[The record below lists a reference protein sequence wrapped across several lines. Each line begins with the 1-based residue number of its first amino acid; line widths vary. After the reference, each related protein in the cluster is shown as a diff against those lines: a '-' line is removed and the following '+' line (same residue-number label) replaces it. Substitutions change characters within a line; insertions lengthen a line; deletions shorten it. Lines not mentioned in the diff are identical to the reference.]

1 MSADAL
7 LFIEAFPEAAFLL
20 DRRGEILA
28 ANNLAHSLVMWP
40 PDSGFVGQLFQT
52 LAQDDR
58 SAVTSALA
66 QWSGS
71 STPSPARLRIARPDG
86 EVVQRRCDGWRWKG
100 AVGDFVVVRI
110 ARDDQTSRLGEL
122 TRTIDRLNAECAA
135 HASAEEELR
144 RLIREMN
151 GQNSIRDLVI
161 SHVSHDLRTPLNAIL
176 GMSEFMIA
184 EPFGKIEPRYL
195 EYLKDI
201 RLSGTAL
208 LELVDRVLTL
218 SADANVKDEIV
229 SRLSDLS
236 LCIDN
241 CLRLVE
247 PIARRREIAL
257 LIPEAMNLPSLW
269 TDQVLI
275 KQILTNVLGN
285 AVKYVQDG
293 GEVRLDVA
301 DAHDGGLRVTI
312 SDNGPGIPREK
323 IDRLLETG
331 VRDPFLSKQGS
342 GGIGLYLSC
351 RAMESIG
358 GKMLIDSEVGVGTS
372 ISLMLPPQVVERRT
386 RI

>member
-1 MSADAL
+1 MDTDAR
-7 LFIEAFPEAAFLL
+7 LFIDAFPEAAFLL
-20 DRRGEILA
+20 DGRGEIVA
-28 ANNLAHSLVMWP
+28 ANELARSLVRLP
-40 PDSGFVGQLFQT
+40 PGSGFVGQLFHT
-52 LAQDDR
+52 IARDNG
-58 SAVTSALA
+58 SAVARALA

-71 STPSPARLRIARPDG
+71 STPSPARLMLSKPDG

-110 ARDDQTSRLGEL
+110 ARDDQTSRLGQL
-122 TRTIDRLNAECAA
+122 TRTIDRLNEECAA
-135 HASAEEELR
+135 HARAEEELR

-176 GMSEFMIA
+176 GMSEFMMQQ
-184 EPFGKIEPRYL
+184 PFGELEPRYL
-195 EYLKDI
+195 EYLDDI

-218 SADANVKDEIV
+218 SADANVKDEIA

-241 CLRLVE
+241 CRRLVE

-257 LIPEAMNLPSLW
+257 LIPESMDLPSLW
-269 TDQVLI
+269 ADQVLI

-301 DAHDGGLRVTI
+301 DADDGGLRVTI
-312 SDNGPGIPREK
+312 SDNGPGISRDK
-323 IDRLLETG
+323 LDRLLETG
-331 VRDPFLSKQGS
+331 NRDPFLSKQGS

-358 GKMLIDSEVGVGTS
+358 GQLLIGREVGEGTS
-372 ISLMLPPQVVERRT
+372 ISLMLPPHVVERRAGT
-386 RI
+386 

>member
-1 MSADAL
+1 MNADAL
-7 LFIEAFPEAAFLL
+7 LFIDAFPEAAFLL
-20 DRRGEILA
+20 DARGNVLA
-28 ANNLAHSLVMWP
+28 ANEFAHSLVSLP
-40 PDSGFVGQLFQT
+40 PGAGVVGQPFHT
-52 LAQDDR
+52 FARDNR

-71 STPSPARLRIARPDG
+71 STPSPARLRLATPDG

-135 HASAEEELR
+135 HANAEEELR

-176 GMSEFMIA
+176 GMSEFMMQ
-184 EPFGKIEPRYL
+184 EPFGSLEPRYL
-195 EYLKDI
+195 EYLDDI

-241 CLRLVE
+241 CRRLVE

-257 LIPEAMNLPSLW
+257 LIPESMDLPSLW
-269 TDQVLI
+269 ADQVLI

-301 DAHDGGLRVTI
+301 DADDGGLRVTI

-323 IDRLLETG
+323 LDRLLETG
-331 VRDPFLSKQGS
+331 VRDPFVSKQGS

-351 RAMESIG
+351 RAMESLG
-358 GKMLIDSEVGVGTS
+358 GKLQIDSEIGVGTR
-372 ISLMLPPQVVERRT
+372 ISMMLPSRVVERRAAS
-386 RI
+386 

>member
-1 MSADAL
+1 M
-7 LFIEAFPEAAFLL
+7 
-20 DRRGEILA
+20 
-28 ANNLAHSLVMWP
+28 
-40 PDSGFVGQLFQT
+40 T
-52 LAQDDR
+52 
-58 SAVTSALA
+58 
-66 QWSGS
+66 
-71 STPSPARLRIARPDG
+71 
-86 EVVQRRCDGWRWKG
+86 
-100 AVGDFVVVRI
+100 VGDFVVVRI

-269 TDQVLI
+269 ADQILI

-301 DAHDGGLRVTI
+301 DADDGGLRVTI
-312 SDNGPGIPREK
+312 SDNGPGISRDK
-323 IDRLLETG
+323 LDRLLETG

>member
-1 MSADAL
+1 MDTDAR
-7 LFIEAFPEAAFLL
+7 LFIDAFPEAAFLL
-20 DRRGEILA
+20 DGRGEIVA
-28 ANNLAHSLVMWP
+28 ANELARSLVRLP
-40 PDSGFVGQLFQT
+40 PGSGFVGQLFHT
-52 LAQDDR
+52 IARDNG
-58 SAVTSALA
+58 SAVSRALA

-71 STPSPARLRIARPDG
+71 STPSPARLMLSKPDG

-110 ARDDQTSRLGEL
+110 ARDDQTSRLGQL
-122 TRTIDRLNAECAA
+122 TRTIDRLNEECAA
-135 HASAEEELR
+135 HARAEEELR

-176 GMSEFMIA
+176 GMSEFMMQQ
-184 EPFGKIEPRYL
+184 PFGELEPRYL
-195 EYLKDI
+195 EYLDDI

-218 SADANVKDEIV
+218 SADANVKDEIA

-241 CLRLVE
+241 CRRLVE

-257 LIPEAMNLPSLW
+257 LIPESMDLPSLW
-269 TDQVLI
+269 ADQVLI

-301 DAHDGGLRVTI
+301 DADDGGLRVTI
-312 SDNGPGIPREK
+312 SDNGPGISRDK
-323 IDRLLETG
+323 LDRLLETG
-331 VRDPFLSKQGS
+331 NRDPFLSKQGS

-358 GKMLIDSEVGVGTS
+358 GQLLIDSEVGEGTS
-372 ISLMLPPQVVERRT
+372 ISLMLPPHVVERRAGA
-386 RI
+386 

>member
-1 MSADAL
+1 MDTDAR
-7 LFIEAFPEAAFLL
+7 LFIDAFPEAAFLL
-20 DRRGEILA
+20 DGRGEIVA
-28 ANNLAHSLVMWP
+28 ANELARSLVRLP
-40 PDSGFVGQLFQT
+40 PGSGFVGQLFHT
-52 LAQDDR
+52 IARDNGA
-58 SAVTSALA
+58 AVARALA

-71 STPSPARLRIARPDG
+71 STPSPARLMLSKPDG

-110 ARDDQTSRLGEL
+110 ARDDQTSRLGQL
-122 TRTIDRLNAECAA
+122 TRTIDRLNEECAA
-135 HASAEEELR
+135 HARAEEELR

-176 GMSEFMIA
+176 GMSEFMMQQ
-184 EPFGKIEPRYL
+184 PFGELEPRYL
-195 EYLKDI
+195 EYLDDI

-218 SADANVKDEIV
+218 SADANVKDEIA

-241 CLRLVE
+241 CRRLVE

-257 LIPEAMNLPSLW
+257 LIPESMDLPSLW
-269 TDQVLI
+269 ADQVLI

-301 DAHDGGLRVTI
+301 DADDGGLRVTI
-312 SDNGPGIPREK
+312 SDNGPGISRDK
-323 IDRLLETG
+323 LDRLLETG
-331 VRDPFLSKQGS
+331 NRDPFLSKQGS

-358 GKMLIDSEVGVGTS
+358 GQLLIDSEVGEGTS
-372 ISLMLPPQVVERRT
+372 ISLMLPPHVVERRAGT
-386 RI
+386 